1 MSIKTQ
7 MNFHLREA
15 KYFDGKVSHGFIS
28 LFVNK
33 AITSIASGFFSIF
46 LPIYLYIVFDLNIY
60 CVVLYYIISQL
71 LYGIFV
77 VFGARFLNKFGFRRS
92 LQTSM
97 FLGALYYLELYFLNE
112 RTAPYIIPLL
122 LVTITLWRMLYWIPY
137 HVDFAKFSD
146 KKNRGKEVGVIE
158 SALSVIGIA
167 APVVAGF
174 IISKFGYNALFVLGI
189 IIYLSSVIPLLTIP
203 RTRER
208 FSWSYAETFRQ
219 FFRKENR
226 FEVFAFIASGA
237 ESAVGVVIWPI
248 FIFQVLNGN
257 FLRIGA
263 ITSLVVGVIVL
274 LQLFA
279 GKYTDKKVKEKVLK
293 FGSVFYALG
302 WLFKIF
308 IVTAFHIFIID
319 AFHKLTKIFLRI
331 PFDALAY
338 DIAADQGHYVDE
350 FTVLREIAIC
360 LGRIIMYTLVVV
372 LIMTISL
379 NWAFALA
386 ALASIALN
394 VLHYQKNIKL
404 HRMPRRR

>member
-1 MSIKTQ
+1 
-7 MNFHLREA
+7 MNLPFRES
-15 KYFDGKVSHGFIS
+15 KYFDGKISHGFIS
-28 LFVNK
+28 LFINK
-33 AITSIASGFFSIF
+33 AITNIAKGFFSVF
-46 LPIYLYIVFDLNIY
+46 LPIFLYVVFDLNIY
-60 CVVLYYIISQL
+60 CVVLYYIVSQL
-71 LYGIFV
+71 LYGMFV
-77 VFGARFLNKFGFRRS
+77 VFGTRFLNKFGFRRS

-112 RTAPYIIPLL
+112 HTAPYIIPLL
-122 LVTITLWRMLYWIPY
+122 LITITLWRMLYWVPY

-146 KKNRGKEVGVIE
+146 KKNRGKEVGAIE

-167 APVVAGF
+167 SPVAAGF
-174 IISKFGYNALFVLGI
+174 IISQFGYNALFIFGI
-189 IIYLSSVIPLLTIP
+189 VIYLSSVIPLLTIP

-219 FFRKENR
+219 FFKKENR
-226 FEVFAFIASGA
+226 FEVLAFIADGA

-248 FIFQVLNGN
+248 FIFQILNGD
-257 FLRIGA
+257 FLKIGA
-263 ITSLVVGVIVL
+263 ISSLVVGVIVL
-274 LQLFA
+274 LQLFV
-279 GKYTDKKVKEKVLK
+279 GKYTDKKAKEKVLK
-293 FGSVFYALG
+293 FGSIFYAFG

-360 LGRIIMYTLVVV
+360 LGRLMMYTFV
-372 LIMTISL
+372 IMLMMIVSL

-404 HRMPRRR
+404 HKTRTPRHR